1 MEVHMPY
8 VDLTLEGDAARLRA
22 EKKGFSEPS
31 FSAETAARTV
41 KLELVCS
48 SFSDPGE
55 DWCEWR
61 AYDATGQVIAQTLS
75 NGY

>member
-1 MEVHMPY
+1 MPY
-8 VDLTLEGDAARLRA
+8 VETTLVGDAARLRA
-22 EKKGFSEPS
+22 EKKGFTEPN
-31 FSAETAARTV
+31 FSAESAARIV

-61 AYDATGQVIAQTLS
+61 GFDADGAVVAQTLS

>member
-1 MEVHMPY
+1 MPY

-22 EKKGFSEPS
+22 EKKGFNEPS

-55 DWCEWR
+55 DWNEWR
-61 AYDATGQVIAQTLS
+61 AYDEAGDIIAQTLS